1 MASNYD
7 ILVKIGADV
16 SNFGKELRRISKQF
30 DDLQKTTEKNQ
41 FSFTKL
47 AGSIGL
53 VAVAAKGFSVLR
65 DSMDAAISRF
75 DTLNQFP
82 RVLQSLGVDAEDSE
96 RSIQRL
102 SDGID
107 GLPTKLDEIA
117 STAQRMYTS
126 FDDMDKATDS
136 AIALNNALLGSG
148 SSAADAQR
156 GTEMY
161 LKALQTGRMEM
172 DTWNS
177 LQQTMDVGLIKV
189 AEAMG
194 YTGKSAK
201 QDLYEA
207 LRDGHVT
214 MDDFNDKLIEL
225 GTGTGILAD
234 LARENSLGIATSLSN
249 LRTAASRGLADII
262 ASFNKLTK
270 EVTGKDIAQNI
281 DSLKVFINQ
290 SFRTIGNII
299 EGTAPYVRVFFN
311 AIGAVKIGRASCRE
325 REC

>member
-16 SNFGKELRRISKQF
+16 SNFGKELGRISKQF

-53 VAVAAKGFSVLR
+53 VAVAAKGLSVLR

-126 FDDMDKATDS
+126 FDDMDKATDVYIRWAVE
-136 AIALNNALLGSG
+136 AI
-148 SSAADAQR
+148 SS
-156 GTEMY
+156 
-161 LKALQTGRMEM
+161 
-172 DTWNS
+172 NF
-177 LQQTMDVGLIKV
+177 VGKPSIP
-189 AEAMG
+189 
-194 YTGKSAK
+194 S
-201 QDLYEA
+201 D
-207 LRDGHVT
+207 
-214 MDDFNDKLIEL
+214 
-225 GTGTGILAD
+225 
-234 LARENSLGIATSLSN
+234 
-249 LRTAASRGLADII
+249 SR
-262 ASFNKLTK
+262 
-270 EVTGKDIAQNI
+270 
-281 DSLKVFINQ
+281 
-290 SFRTIGNII
+290 
-299 EGTAPYVRVFFN
+299 
-311 AIGAVKIGRASCRE
+311 C
-325 REC
+325 